1 VANFPNSVPAFSFV
15 PAAGKAIPYD
25 ALEAIQGEIVAIG
38 TTLISGFARA
48 RAYNTTVQSLAN
60 ITVTPLLFNTEDY
73 DLGAMHSTSVNTS
86 RMTCPANGTGAYK
99 VIGIV
104 YFLGNATGVARAV
117 RLRKNGVDE
126 GSQIVA
132 PPPNANPMS
141 VQIEKIIG
149 MVPGDYVEL
158 CAYQDSGGALNVGDA
173 TTRVLQC
180 ELTVARI
187 W

>member
-1 VANFPNSVPAFSFV
+1 
-15 PAAGKAIPYD
+15 
-25 ALEAIQGEIVAIG
+25 
-38 TTLISGFARA
+38 
-48 RAYNTTVQSLAN
+48 
-60 ITVTPLLFNTEDY
+60 
-73 DLGAMHSTSVNTS
+73 MHSTSVNTS

-158 CAYQDSGGALNVGDA
+158 CAYQDSGGSLNVGDA